1 MRRPVPP
8 AAVTLEHLLSEKLR
22 LEATL
27 PTLESELRER
37 EKELRR
43 EELDVDCAEGEGLV
57 AFLER
62 LCGEKKA
69 LLARERAEAAAA
81 RLKRD
86 KSRSALDSA
95 RSRLVD
101 LRLKLER
108 TQAAQQRVAGL
119 LELSSGAKAAHALQL
134 ELCQI
139 EEAQAAV
146 ARALRYLDWMDESL
160 RSAEKWGVFDMFG
173 GGAIAAGV
181 KHSRLDQAHERMA
194 GLQTALRSIEKE
206 LGDIGARGPESPQL
220 DGFTRFADCFL
231 DGYFVDWMV
240 QKRITNSIESLRTLR
255 MRLTQLRGDL
265 STRERRASEELAL
278 LPPR

>member
-1 MRRPVPP
+1 MRSPVPP
-8 AAVTLEHLLSEKLR
+8 AVTLEHLRSEKQR
-22 LEATL
+22 LEETL
-27 PTLESELRER
+27 PTLEAELRER
-37 EKELRR
+37 EKALRL

-62 LCGEKKA
+62 LCGERKA

-101 LRLKLER
+101 LSLAIER
-108 TQAAQQRVAGL
+108 TEAAQERVAGR
-119 LELSSGAKAAHALQL
+119 LELSGRAKAAHALQL
-134 ELCQI
+134 ELCEI
-139 EEAQAAV
+139 DEAQAAV

-206 LGDIGARGPESPQL
+206 LKDIGARGPESPRL
-220 DGFTRFADCFL
+220 DGFTRFADTFF
-231 DGYFVDWMV
+231 DGYFHDWIV
-240 QKRITNSIESLRTLR
+240 QKRITNSIESLATLR

-265 STRERRASEELAL
+265 NARERRATEELAL
-278 LPPR
+278 LPPL